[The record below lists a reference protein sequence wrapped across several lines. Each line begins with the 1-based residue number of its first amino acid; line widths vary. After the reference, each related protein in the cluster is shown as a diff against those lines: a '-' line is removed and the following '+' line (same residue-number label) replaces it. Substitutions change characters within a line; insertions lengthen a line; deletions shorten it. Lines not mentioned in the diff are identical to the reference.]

1 MFPVPSR
8 YPRNISLQNNESY
21 NFFYQR
27 YRYIFTDRKDHRF
40 IDQTGTRLDY
50 TYYYYTYDSVQR
62 ISLER
67 KTRA

>member
-8 YPRNISLQNNESY
+8 YPRNISLRIVQ
-21 NFFYQR
+21 FFYQR